1 MTLSNPAF
9 GRLNQLWLLFCVVLI
24 VAFIGLFPQA
34 RVVSSVM
41 ALLPTQLISQ
51 SSPEL
56 SEGFLSRLDKQLVW
70 LVSPP
75 KNAQSPDA
83 VVNWY
88 NRLQQQPFLN
98 AITGPVTAE
107 NQKAWGE
114 FYYRHRNALLDETTR
129 TRLQQ
134 GEHQANW
141 VIAQLFSTFSG
152 ISSTEL
158 QHDPMLL
165 VRGSQLSLQQA
176 GSQFTLQ
183 QGWLTVNDPQGRTWY
198 MLHGELKDGASDFKK
213 AHETVDALNAL
224 KNEWKQQYPDAEIKV
239 RGSLYYS
246 DYASQQAESDM
257 SRLGTVTVF
266 GVFLLIIGV
275 FRSIRPLFL
284 CLFSVFIGGLSGIVA
299 TLLIYGEIHL
309 LTLVMSMSIIGI
321 SVDYAIYYL
330 VERMVYGQQNT
341 PQESLTK
348 VRSALLLALGT
359 TVSAYLIMMLAPFP
373 GIRQLALFA
382 SVGLTSACLTV
393 VMLFPVLV
401 KGLPVRPIPF
411 SLLLLK
417 WLGMWRHNRKIQ
429 LGLPLFALCISL
441 IGISQLR
448 INDDVAAL
456 QALPENIVKQDR
468 QIGELTGQ
476 HSDQTWYLITG
487 NSPEI
492 ALQRLERF
500 LPALEQAKSEQ
511 LLSNYQ
517 RLPFY
522 SQQRQTENHQLV
534 NDKAETVKARLEAVG
549 VEHINIDTSLMNV
562 SLAEWLDSPVSLG
575 WRLMVLTVDKT
586 GETGILLPITGVKD
600 AQKLSQLGKQYEG
613 VDWIARKAQF
623 DELFGVYRLVLSGL
637 ILLAFGL
644 IVITY
649 LIRNGLKEG
658 LISIVPTTLSLL
670 LALGALGFFGMPLNL
685 FSLLALVLVLGIGI
699 NYSIFFSNPKGTP
712 LTSLLSVTVA
722 LCTTLLTLGM
732 LVMSSTQAIQG
743 FGLALCVGIF
753 SAWLFSPLT
762 VVTTKRRK
770 KNRK

>member
-1 MTLSNPAF
+1 MSNSTF
-9 GRLNQLWLLFCVVLI
+9 GGLNRLWLLYCVALV
-24 VAFIGLFPQA
+24 VSFIALFPQA

-75 KNAQSPDA
+75 QHSESNDA
-83 VVNWY
+83 VIRWY
-88 NRLQQQPFLN
+88 NLLQQQFFLSS
-98 AITGPVTAE
+98 ITGPVTADV
-107 NQKAWGE
+107 QKVWGE
-114 FYYRHRNALLDETTR
+114 FYYQHRNALIDEATR

-134 GEHQANW
+134 RDNQADW
-141 VIAQLFSTFSG
+141 IIAQLFSPFSG
-152 ISSTEL
+152 LGSVEL
-158 QHDPMLL
+158 KHDPMLL

-176 GSQFTLQ
+176 GSQFNLQ
-183 QGWLTVNDPQGRTWY
+183 QGWLTVKDAEGRTWY
-198 MLHGELKDGASDFKK
+198 MLHGELKKGATDFKK
-213 AHETVDALNAL
+213 AHETVDSLNKL
-224 KNEWKQQYPDAEIKV
+224 KNEWEQQYPGAELKV

-266 GVFLLIIGV
+266 GVFLLIVWV
-275 FRSIRPLFL
+275 FRSVRPLFL
-284 CLFSVFIGGLSGIVA
+284 CLLSVFIGGLSGVVI
-299 TLLIYGEIHL
+299 TLLVYGEIHL

-330 VERMVYGQQNT
+330 VERMVYGQQDS
-341 PQESLTK
+341 PQASLIK

-373 GIRQLALFA
+373 GVRQLALFA

-393 VMLFPVLV
+393 VMLFPALAN
-401 KGLPVRPIPF
+401 GLPVQPIPLSMLF
-411 SLLLLK
+411 LK
-417 WLGMWRHNRKIQ
+417 WLAIWRHNRIMQ
-429 LGLPLFALCISL
+429 FGLPLMAVCVSI
-441 IGISQLR
+441 IGIYQLR
-448 INDDVAAL
+448 IDDDVAAL
-456 QALPENIVKQDR
+456 QALPKDIVKQDR

-487 NSPEI
+487 DSAEI
-492 ALQRLERF
+492 ALQRLENF
-500 LPALEQAKSEQ
+500 LPALEQAKSENAF
-511 LLSNYQ
+511 SSYQ

-534 NDKAETVKARLEAVG
+534 NDNASMIQERLQSVG
-549 VEHINIDTSLMNV
+549 VEDVQIDTSLMNV
-562 SLAEWLDSPVSLG
+562 TVTEWLDSPVSLG
-575 WRLMVLTVDKT
+575 WRLMLLTLPET
-586 GETGILLPITGVKD
+586 GETGILLPIAGVED
-600 AQKLSQLGKQYEG
+600 AQRLSQLAEQYSG
-613 VDWIARKAQF
+613 VSWVARKAQF
-623 DELFGVYRLVLSGL
+623 DELFGLYRLILSGL
-637 ILLAFGL
+637 LLLAFSL
-644 IVITY
+644 VVVTY
-649 LIRNGLKEG
+649 LIRNGFRNG
-658 LISIVPTTLSLL
+658 LISIVPTTLSLS
-670 LALGALGFFGMPLNL
+670 LALGALGLLGMPLNL

-762 VVTTKRRK
+762 VVATRRHK
-770 KNRK
+770 TNRK